1 MPHTNA
7 AKPAELKTA
16 IAASIALARAK
27 VGQQVALLRIEGGR
41 AFQHRLAEM
50 GLTPGIHFT
59 ILSKG
64 RPGPMIVAV
73 KDTRLVLGQGMMDK
87 VLVRP
92 V

>member
-7 AKPAELKTA
+7 AKPVETKTPPV
-16 IAASIALARAK
+16 AAIALARARI
-27 VGQQVALLRIEGGR
+27 GQQVALLRIDGGR

-87 VLVRP
+87 VFVRP